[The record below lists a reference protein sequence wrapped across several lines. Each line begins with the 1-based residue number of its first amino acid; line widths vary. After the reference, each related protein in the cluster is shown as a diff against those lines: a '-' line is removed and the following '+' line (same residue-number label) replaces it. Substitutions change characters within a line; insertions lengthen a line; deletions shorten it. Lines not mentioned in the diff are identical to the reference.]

1 MMKNSKKKSENQIIS
16 EFHDKYNRRDGV
28 AGKGDSPRS
37 IFSEKY
43 QNNYDDINW
52 SEPKTQKKNI
62 QKKEAIVDDRQK
74 KYAESDKGKEARL
87 RARKKYDDADIERR
101 RRQKRE
107 YMRRKREENPNYCKW
122 K

>member
-16 EFHDKYNRRDGV
+16 EFHDKYNRRDGG

-52 SEPKTQKKNI
+52 SEPKTQKKI
-62 QKKEAIVDDRQK
+62 FKKK
-74 KYAESDKGKEARL
+74 K
-87 RARKKYDDADIERR
+87 
-101 RRQKRE
+101 Q
-107 YMRRKREENPNYCKW
+107 
-122 K
+122 